1 LAAGTLDGRAGDGD
15 AQPGGVRLLPTHAP
29 STTHSCA
36 WWALTRE
43 VERPLPLPAHRVLCY
58 TVLSLAARS
67 FGCTHGGAQMRLGVR
82 GDEVGW
88 LSEAEAAEHAGAAT
102 ATVVRCVRALGA
114 VLQRGEP
121 AAVRVPTRVMA
132 THYPGA
138 WVRVFRVREAR
149 GLSARWRESGAALR
163 QLVAC
168 QKARLG
174 CVKCS
179 SACVS
184 LARPTPTQTQLHLTG
199 GGAGYRRRRALRGA
213 RGQRRRRRPHRTS
226 SLVVHRVL
234 QRRLAPGARRRAA
247 LPRGRTQRG
256 QRVRRRA
263 CGSRRRGRRERRR
276 RRRRWS
282 GARRSSGRAWR
293 R

>member
-1 LAAGTLDGRAGDGD
+1 MR
-15 AQPGGVRLLPTHAP
+15 
-29 STTHSCA
+29 
-36 WWALTRE
+36 
-43 VERPLPLPAHRVLCY
+43 
-58 TVLSLAARS
+58 SLAASGYFQPTPQVRPTRAPGGLSLGRWKGPCPCHPTVYCATRS
-67 FGCTHGGAQMRLGVR
+67 YRWLRVHLGVPMGGAQMRLGVR

-293 R
+293 RQGWTRGSW